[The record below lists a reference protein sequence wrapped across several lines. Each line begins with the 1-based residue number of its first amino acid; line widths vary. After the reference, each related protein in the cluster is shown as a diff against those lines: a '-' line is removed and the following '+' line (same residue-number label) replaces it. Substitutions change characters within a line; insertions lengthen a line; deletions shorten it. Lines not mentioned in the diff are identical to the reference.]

1 MKGVTSANGRERE
14 KEREKE
20 RGKEN
25 YSRYETLVYDP
36 CRLLEI
42 QLYRIWYQSAGILAP
57 M

>member
-1 MKGVTSANGRERE
+1 MVERERE
-14 KEREKE
+14 REREKE

>member
-1 MKGVTSANGRERE
+1 MKGVTSANGRER
-14 KEREKE
+14 KRK
-20 RGKEN
+20 RGKRKGEN